1 MRRVWAEGPHAEEP
15 ETATHLQEKENLA
28 NRMTLLLTH
37 QLFLT

>member
-1 MRRVWAEGPHAEEP
+1 MRQVWAEGPHAGGP

-28 NRMTLLLTH
+28 NPMTLLLTH